1 MTDRP
6 TRDGRPLDPARVDP
20 FEITAETEEG
30 QVDPFEATGEILPT
44 PDDVPLEDTEDT
56 EVPEEFSEHALAETV
71 TASVTPEEEEQEQ
84 EEGASGEDATS
95 TAAACPKCRFVSEPG
110 ARYCVH
116 CGADMHGTPEGNKR
130 RSRTDPA
137 PPSSDAPLLPF
148 TPPAAP
154 TGGSGRCAKCEAP
167 VSLQDEACSGCGEP
181 LGDPVVLVAISPDG
195 REGERLPAIRGVATL
210 GRGEADR
217 AFPDD
222 AYLSPVHVKL
232 TVTAQGVTVEDLKS
246 LNGTFTRLRRPSPV
260 GPGDTFV
267 VGRQLLRLEA
277 VGRAH
282 VSTVGKDGTRLLGS
296 PPPDGEFVLVQL
308 SASGRVQDRYH
319 LPAGGAVLGRD
330 RGEVRFPADRYV
342 SGRHAKISA
351 SRGRATLTDLGSSNG
366 TWLRVRKPVSLGV
379 KDEIY
384 LGSQVF
390 RVLAG

>member
-1 MTDRP
+1 MSDRP
-6 TRDGRPLDPARVDP
+6 TRDGRPLGPGLVDP
-20 FEITAETEEG
+20 FEVTDDTGEG
-30 QVDPFEATGEILPT
+30 PTVDPFEATGEILPV
-44 PDDVPLEDTEDT
+44 PDDVEDDET
-56 EVPEEFSEHALAETV
+56 EVPQEFSEHALAETV
-71 TASVTPEEEEQEQ
+71 TAAVTPDGEV
-84 EEGASGEDATS
+84 EGEGDDDTTDTTP
-95 TAAACPKCRFVSEPG
+95 TAAACPKCRFVSDPG

-116 CGADMHGTPEGNKR
+116 CGADMHATPEGNDQR

-137 PPSSDAPLLPF
+137 PPSSDAPVLPF

-154 TGGSGRCAKCEAP
+154 SGGAGRCPRCEEA
-167 VSLQDEACSGCGEP
+167 VSAEDATCSGCGEP

-195 REGERLPAIRGVATL
+195 SEGERLAPIRGVATL

-217 AFPDD
+217 AFPED
-222 AYLSPVHVKL
+222 AYLSPVHVRL
-232 TVTAQGVTVEDLKS
+232 TVTAQGVTVEDLRS

-277 VGRAH
+277 VGRTH

-296 PPPDGEFVLVQL
+296 PPPDGDFVVVQL

-342 SGRHAKISA
+342 SGRHAKVA
-351 SRGRATLTDLGSSNG
+351 VSRGRATLTDLGSSNG
-366 TWLRVRKPVSLGV
+366 TWLRVRKPTPLGV
-379 KDEIY
+379 QDEIY